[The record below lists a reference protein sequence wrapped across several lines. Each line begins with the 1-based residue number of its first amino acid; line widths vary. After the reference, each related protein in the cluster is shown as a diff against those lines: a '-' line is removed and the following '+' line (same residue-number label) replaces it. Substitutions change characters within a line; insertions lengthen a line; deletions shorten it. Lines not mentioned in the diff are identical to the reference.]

1 MVRQVYTKEFKIKA
15 IELLESSNKP
25 LRQIELLSNL
35 VYDQI
40 SSGGHPV

>member
-1 MVRQVYTKEFKIKA
+1 MNRLRPHLLKLITLECIKSQKLA
-15 IELLESSNKP
+15 P
-25 LRQIELLSNL
+25 VTAELLSNL